1 MAISKII
8 DPNIAA
14 TAYGNTQGLTNKAGA
29 GGSDGITFSDF
40 LQSKAQDAL
49 ETMKTSE
56 KTSAQAVTGEADLT
70 DVVQAV
76 TAAEVTLQTVIA
88 VRDRLIGA
96 YQEIMRMPI

>member
-1 MAISKII
+1 MSISKMI

-14 TAYGNTQGLTNKAGA
+14 SAYGNTQGLSKKTGAGA
-29 GGSDGITFSDF
+29 GDGVSFSDF
-40 LQSKAQDAL
+40 LKQGVADTL
-49 ETMKTSE
+49 ETMKNSE

-76 TAAEVTLQTVIA
+76 TSAELTLQTV
-88 VRDRLIGA
+88 VSLRDRLIGA